1 MSIQHGH
8 VWLPGWPLEGGGSP
22 PSTASAAHG
31 RAPATAHCNS
41 PRFLSNCR
49 YGQRHEQ
56 LEEELDKQ
64 PPRLQRGSAG
74 SLSDAAAHEQAE
86 AAAPQRRRQ
95 PQAQLEQQPRQLPPR
110 LPPSAEQQAAED
122 SGVLG
127 TWAGRQRIFAEH
139 LRQQEQE
146 VEAQRARPPPAPGR
160 HASESPTVTSAAAA
174 AGDSSGAE
182 GGAGSSDDEAGL
194 PEASLRQHG
203 NTPVVLAA
211 PPLPR
216 PAPAA
221 ATEIPEPTLD
231 AEMNAAW
238 RWRFTR
244 KWQAEQMKQFEAA
257 PQGGGGGDDEEEWAA
272 ALRLMNATDGLNM
285 QIGRTLS
292 LHTSSVA
299 DGSMGLEQSLT
310 LISPMDQSLSQCM
323 LLDMDGSVKE
333 VGGRAGRVGGWVWC
347 TCPSWVEGA
356 CSRIQFAAQLH
367 PLGLH

>member
-257 PQGGGGGDDEEEWAA
+257 PEGGGGDDEEEWAA
-272 ALRLMNATDGLNM
+272 AMRLMDATDGLNM
-285 QIGRTLS
+285 Q
-292 LHTSSVA
+292 
-299 DGSMGLEQSLT
+299 
-310 LISPMDQSLSQCM
+310 
-323 LLDMDGSVKE
+323 
-333 VGGRAGRVGGWVWC
+333 
-347 TCPSWVEGA
+347 
-356 CSRIQFAAQLH
+356 
-367 PLGLH
+367 